1 MPASQSRTN
10 IPFLQEDSR
19 NGGNNR
25 INTTTNL
32 VSGNNNVV
40 NFDGNLVSGNN
51 NSVAG
56 NSLVLGSQNIVG
68 NSDNVAVFGNNNLVL
83 SSTGLIIGNSNSIS
97 SPQQNLYLL
106 GVDNITITQSIPGGN
121 VFMFG
126 QGPTPTQSGIYLN
139 EDVTLAPGVSLN
151 GLETGFYISAYDTTT
166 QTNPGATFANAMNF
180 NTTAESNGIYITASS
195 RITFE
200 YGGVYNIQF
209 SAQLDKT
216 DSGSDEIE
224 IWFAKNGVN
233 IDYSNTTLE
242 LTGNNIE
249 LVAAWNLITSV
260 DSGDYVE
267 IYWHSLDND
276 MRILARGTQSNPDR
290 PAIPSIIMTAQQV
303 AGALINGPAGP
314 QGATGPAGTGG
325 GGGTGSGATGSQGA
339 TGPAGATGVQGP
351 TGPQGNQGTQGPVGS
366 ATTNTSNLFSYYNF
380 Y

>member
-83 SSTGLIIGNSNSIS
+83 SSTGLIIGNSVSIAA
-97 SPQQNLYLL
+97 PQQNLFLF
-106 GVDNITITQSIPGGN
+106 GVDGLTITQSIPGPGIF
-121 VFMFG
+121 VF
-126 QGPTPTQSGIYLN
+126 GPGSAPTQSGIFFN
-139 EDVTLAPGVSLN
+139 EDIFLAPGVSLN
-151 GLETGFYISAYDTTT
+151 GLETGLHLSAYDTTT
-166 QTNPGATFANAMNF
+166 QTNAGATFANVITYNTLDF
-180 NTTAESNGIYITASS
+180 NKGISLTQSS
-195 RITFE
+195 RILFD
-200 YGGVYNIQF
+200 YSGVYNIQF
-209 SAQLDKT
+209 SAQVDKT

-224 IWFAKNGVN
+224 LWFSKNGIN
-233 IDYSNTTLE
+233 LDNSSTLLE
-242 LTGNNIE
+242 LAGNNAE
-249 LVAAWNLITSV
+249 HVAAWNFFVEV

-267 IYWHSLDND
+267 LYWHSNDTD
-276 MRILARGTQSNPDR
+276 MRLLARGTQSNPDR
-290 PAIPSIIMTAQQV
+290 PAIPSVILTVSQI

-325 GGGTGSGATGSQGA
+325 GGTGSGGTGPQGA
-339 TGPAGATGVQGP
+339 TGPAGATGSQGP
-351 TGPQGNQGTQGPVGS
+351 TGPQGPVGS